1 MRYLLLIFAAT
12 FLVVSCQIEDDSAPT
27 PEETFIKYFG
37 ELTSYEASDIEIV
50 YNETGE
56 IATGLVV
63 LGTKVNQLGDKDF
76 FILETDLD
84 GNLID
89 STSVGFVNQ
98 TQRDFTGDGNPDSF
112 RGEESASQIEPIP
125 GGGYIIIGSSS
136 ITETVFNI
144 SDWRLLSLGFLSSE
158 LAVVGDS
165 LLVLSSEED
174 DRTELDLIGNDVL
187 ILSDGSIL
195 MVGAREVRRGGGIT
209 DFDNYYIKID
219 LNNDEVLFE
228 NTQGVAGEDDVLV
241 RAFEKDNGNIVLIGY
256 SNSPSLL
263 GENNNNNGSNVYFL
277 EVSSTGTPINFASY
291 GFENTDN
298 NVVYN
303 EQVNNAISTATGYS
317 IVGTSV
323 TSEDENFSFVMN
335 LSNDGVFLS
344 GANHNNSIYNT
355 TNNSGEVSIVQTQG
369 FGVTQTLGNDIVLLG
384 QYESLTAEGQSRGVE
399 GMFVRF
405 DQASQPIEG
414 AESFFGLA
422 DGNDRIVDAV
432 TLPDG
437 KIVAVSNVDFGGGVQ
452 LISVIKM
459 NPDGSLD

>member
-12 FLVVSCQIEDDSAPT
+12 FLVVSCQIEDDNAPA

-37 ELTSYEASDIEIV
+37 ELTSYEASDIEIIFEG
-50 YNETGE
+50 ETP
-56 IATGLVV
+56 IGLAIF
-63 LGTKVNQLGDKDF
+63 GTKVNDLGDKDF
-76 FILETDLD
+76 YVLRTDLD

-98 TQRDFTGDGNPDSF
+98 TLRDFTGDGNPDSF
-112 RGEESASQIEPIP
+112 RGEETSAQIQPIP
-125 GGGYIIIGSSS
+125 GGGFIIIGTSG
-136 ITETVFNI
+136 ITETVLGI
-144 SDWRLLSLGFLSSE
+144 SDFQLLSLGFLADDLSII
-158 LAVVGDS
+158 GDS
-165 LLVLSSEED
+165 LLVLSSEVD
-174 DRTELDLIGNDVL
+174 NVDLDLVGNDVL
-187 ILSDGSIL
+187 ILSDGAIL
-195 MVGAREVRRGGGIT
+195 MAGAREVDRGGGIT
-209 DFDNYYIKID
+209 DFDNYYIKFN

-303 EQVNNAISTATGYS
+303 EQVNNAISTASGYT

-323 TSEDENFSFVMN
+323 TSEDESFSFVMN

-344 GANHNNSIYNT
+344 GTNHNNSIYNT
-355 TNNSGEVSIVQTQG
+355 TNNNGEVSVVQTQG
-369 FGVTQTLGNDIVLLG
+369 FGVTQALGNDIVLLG
-384 QYESLTAEGQSRGVE
+384 QYESLIAEGQSRGVE

-405 DQASQPIEG
+405 DQAAQPIEG

-437 KIVAVSNVDFGGGVQ
+437 KIVAVANVDFGGGVQ